1 MLPLGSSGTVS
12 VVPVLR
18 APSDPRAR
26 RFCHVLFG
34 FRQLEEAEFRLRVF
48 ALGTP
53 MSILLAV
60 VSLSFNLA
68 CYFQLP
74 ITIRAYLAFSGVDA
88 CFCLLRLI
96 MCYCDNMQ
104 RKADST
110 PVEQHVG
117 RLHVV
122 MQRRLVWKQRA
133 GALTWLA
140 YNFATVLLEG
150 LLESQGVER
159 AFDETD
165 PRNLVVISYVIK
177 AFGTGLV
184 HGVQGM
190 SQLVALVTFTAVVIG
205 LIVMISI
212 FKRMTIENEGT
223 MLIVPGVLGFAT
235 SVLLDQALR
244 KAFEWELGGRA
255 ALHDRMESLCV
266 EKERLEYERAFAQSA
281 LERYSSPV
289 PRAPHSRPQV
299 VELSPCQ
306 FEERLA
312 SSAPM
317 STQPPA
323 STLGGSALE
332 RQGSVRQAAERPNP
346 GEGSAVSACGQLQ
359 QPIAVTPASCASSD
373 ESWQDATGFAGA
385 PAGSVRARHS
395 LGKHG
400 KLAARPLH
408 DATHGVS
415 IGLSA
420 IGLSALGGGSIGG
433 GSIGGSSIGSR
444 SMGGGSTA
452 ASCDELACS
461 VGGGSTAASCDELLE
476 IAEMAGVDFRDVDRA
491 SGAIAHHPNAH
502 QHVCPPKAAAYRDSS
517 SSTTDLPLAKIQT
530 VENLNWPESQRLNAL
545 RLLVQRP
552 RTRGAPSSDG
562 GGSDGGKSSAATSYS
577 RDASEGGNMCPARET
592 ALWRSLRGLHLVRSP
607 DNV

>member
-1 MLPLGSSGTVS
+1 
-12 VVPVLR
+12 
-18 APSDPRAR
+18 
-26 RFCHVLFG
+26 
-34 FRQLEEAEFRLRVF
+34 
-48 ALGTP
+48 

-74 ITIRAYLAFSGVDA
+74 ITIRAYLVFSGVDA
-88 CFCLLRLI
+88 CFCLFRLI
-96 MCYCDNMQ
+96 LCYCDNMQ

-117 RLHVV
+117 GLHIV

-150 LLESQGVER
+150 LLESQDVER
-159 AFDETD
+159 AFGDSD

-190 SQLVALVTFTAVVIG
+190 SQLVALVTFTAVVTG
-205 LIVMISI
+205 LVVMISI
-212 FKRMTIENEGT
+212 FKRMTIENEGS

-235 SVLLDQALR
+235 SLLLEQALR

-266 EKERLEYERAFAQSA
+266 EKERLEYERAFAQTA

-289 PRAPHSRPQV
+289 PRVRQSLPQRL
-299 VELSPCQ
+299 EPSPCQ
-306 FEERLA
+306 FEECPA
-312 SSAPM
+312 SSTPM

-323 STLGGSALE
+323 SALGGSALE
-332 RQGSVRQAAERPNP
+332 RQGRVRQAAERPNP
-346 GEGSAVSACGQLQ
+346 GEGSAVFACGQLQ
-359 QPIAVTPASCASSD
+359 PPIAMTPESCASSA
-373 ESWQDATGFAGA
+373 EPQQNATGLVGA
-385 PAGSVRARHS
+385 PACSVRAWRS
-395 LGKHG
+395 LGKHD
-400 KLAARPLH
+400 KLATRPLH

-415 IGLSA
+415 VGLSA

-433 GSIGGSSIGSR
+433 GSIGSRSIGSH